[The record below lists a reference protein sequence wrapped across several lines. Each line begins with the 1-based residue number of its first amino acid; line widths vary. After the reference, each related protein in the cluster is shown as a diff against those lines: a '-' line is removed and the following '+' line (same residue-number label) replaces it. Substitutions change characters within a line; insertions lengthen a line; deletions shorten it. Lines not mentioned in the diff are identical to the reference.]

1 MIKRVQGVDLND
13 RITCLKKKYN
23 TFEQAEA
30 QAEHLNN
37 KIENGTYQAKAKKLR
52 VHYCDECDKYHLTG
66 VKTHQ
71 DRKDNYVY
79 RNKRKRM
86 HIRRSIRHLISKINH
101 MDKKFNIAHYIIL
114 GIWIVMGLDWF
125 FDFFSQEVGIS
136 IMICLLI
143 AETIVYSIQVRKLK
157 DHIYFLATFFS
168 WRFGS
173 TFIKEVV
180 THFLPINNTWAN
192 TK

>member
-23 TFEQAEA
+23 TFEQAEV
-30 QAEHLNN
+30 QMEYLNN
-37 KIENGTYQAKAKKLR
+37 KIANGTYQAKAKKLK

-86 HIRRSIRHLISKINH
+86 YIRRSIRHLISKINH

-157 DHIYFLATFFS
+157 DHIDTLE
-168 WRFGS
+168 RR
-173 TFIKEVV
+173 I
-180 THFLPINNTWAN
+180 
-192 TK
+192 TKHEDLKV